1 MSTERILHVLDQ
13 QIETLSR
20 EIEPIGHVSATQARF
35 DIALFSTKGTRLR
48 DYLAEIKNN
57 LRQLNQEVA
66 EKRSAQVAFIAE
78 RLVAQITAMQRELAT
93 QTLRKTHQTPER
105 KSHDNYTKLAETQQF
120 ERRLIAMI
128 EDRETTLGQL
138 STFSDQQRV
147 QKELAALE
155 VGLCVAARRWQ
166 KSSVRLKDRKKVFE
180 SLSHFFNPAC

>member
-13 QIETLSR
+13 QIETLAR
-20 EIEPIGHVSATQARF
+20 EIEPIGHVSTSQARF
-35 DIALFSTKGTRLR
+35 DVALFSTKGTRLR
-48 DYLAEIKNN
+48 DYLAEIKIN
-57 LRQLNQEVA
+57 LQQLNQEVV

-105 KSHDNYTKLAETQQF
+105 KSHDNYTRLAETQQF
-120 ERRLIAMI
+120 ERRLVAMI

-138 STFSDQQRV
+138 ATFADQQRV

-155 VGLCVAARRWQ
+155 G
-166 KSSVRLKDRKKVFE
+166 RLMRCRQALAKIERQIERQEKGF
-180 SLSHFFNPAC
+180 

>member
-1 MSTERILHVLDQ
+1 VSTERILHVLDQ
-13 QIETLSR
+13 QIETLAR
-20 EIEPIGHVSATQARF
+20 EIEPIGHVSASQARF

-48 DYLAEIKNN
+48 DYLAEIKMN
-57 LRQLNQEVA
+57 LQQLNQEVV

-128 EDRETTLGQL
+128 ADRETTLGQL
-138 STFSDQQRV
+138 ATFSDQQRV

-155 VGLCVAARRWQ
+155 G
-166 KSSVRLKDRKKVFE
+166 RLMRCRQALAKIERQIERQEKGF
-180 SLSHFFNPAC
+180 

>member
-1 MSTERILHVLDQ
+1 VSTERILHVLDQ

-57 LRQLNQEVA
+57 LRQLNQEVV

-105 KSHDNYTKLAETQQF
+105 KSHDNYTRLAETQQF

-138 STFSDQQRV
+138 ATFSDQQRV

-155 VGLCVAARRWQ
+155 G
-166 KSSVRLKDRKKVFE
+166 RLMRCRQALAKIERQIERQEKGF
-180 SLSHFFNPAC
+180 

>member
-57 LRQLNQEVA
+57 LRQLNQEVV

-105 KSHDNYTKLAETQQF
+105 KSHDNYTRLADTQQF

-138 STFSDQQRV
+138 ATFSDQQRV

-155 VGLCVAARRWQ
+155 G
-166 KSSVRLKDRKKVFE
+166 RLMRCRQALAKIERQIERQEKGF
-180 SLSHFFNPAC
+180 

>member
-1 MSTERILHVLDQ
+1 VSTERILHALDQ

-20 EIEPIGHVSATQARF
+20 EIDPIAHVSASQARF

-48 DYLAEIKNN
+48 DYLAEIKTN
-57 LRQLNQEVA
+57 LQKLNQEVV
-66 EKRSAQVAFIAE
+66 EKRPAQVAFIAE

-105 KSHDNYTKLAETQQF
+105 TSQDNYTKLAETQQF

-138 STFSDQQRV
+138 ATFADQQRV

-155 VGLCVAARRWQ
+155 G
-166 KSSVRLKDRKKVFE
+166 RLMRCRQALAKIERQIERQEKGF
-180 SLSHFFNPAC
+180 

>member
-35 DIALFSTKGTRLR
+35 DIALFSTKGTRMR

-57 LRQLNQEVA
+57 LRQLNQEVV

-105 KSHDNYTKLAETQQF
+105 KSHDNYTRLAETQQF

-138 STFSDQQRV
+138 ATFSDQQRV

-155 VGLCVAARRWQ
+155 G
-166 KSSVRLKDRKKVFE
+166 RLMRCRQALAKIERQIERQEKGF
-180 SLSHFFNPAC
+180 

>member
-13 QIETLSR
+13 QIETLAR
-20 EIEPIGHVSATQARF
+20 EIEPIGHVSASQARF

-48 DYLAEIKNN
+48 DYLAEIKMN
-57 LRQLNQEVA
+57 LQQLNQEVV

-138 STFSDQQRV
+138 ATFSVQQRV

-155 VGLCVAARRWQ
+155 G
-166 KSSVRLKDRKKVFE
+166 RLMRCRQALAKIERQIERQEKGF
-180 SLSHFFNPAC
+180 

>member
-13 QIETLSR
+13 QIETLAR
-20 EIEPIGHVSATQARF
+20 EIEPIAHVSASQARF
-35 DIALFSTKGTRLR
+35 DVALFSTKGTRLR
-48 DYLAEIKNN
+48 DYLAEIKIN
-57 LRQLNQEVA
+57 LQQLNQEVV

-105 KSHDNYTKLAETQQF
+105 KSHDNYTRLAETQQF
-120 ERRLIAMI
+120 ERRLVAMI

-138 STFSDQQRV
+138 ATFADQQRV

-155 VGLCVAARRWQ
+155 G
-166 KSSVRLKDRKKVFE
+166 RLMRCRQALAKIERQIERQEKGF
-180 SLSHFFNPAC
+180 

>member
-13 QIETLSR
+13 QIVTLSR

-57 LRQLNQEVA
+57 LRQLNQEVV

-105 KSHDNYTKLAETQQF
+105 KSHDNYTRLAETQQF

-138 STFSDQQRV
+138 ATFSDQQRV

-155 VGLCVAARRWQ
+155 G
-166 KSSVRLKDRKKVFE
+166 RLMRCRQALAKIERQIERQEKGF
-180 SLSHFFNPAC
+180 

>member
-1 MSTERILHVLDQ
+1 VSTERILHVLDQ
-13 QIETLSR
+13 QIETLAR
-20 EIEPIGHVSATQARF
+20 EIEPIGHVSASQARF

-48 DYLAEIKNN
+48 DYLAEIKMN
-57 LRQLNQEVA
+57 LQQLNQEVV

-93 QTLRKTHQTPER
+93 QTLHKTHQTPER

-138 STFSDQQRV
+138 ATFSDQQRV

-155 VGLCVAARRWQ
+155 G
-166 KSSVRLKDRKKVFE
+166 RLMRCRQALAKIERQIERQEKGF
-180 SLSHFFNPAC
+180 

>member
-57 LRQLNQEVA
+57 LRQLNQEVV

-105 KSHDNYTKLAETQQF
+105 KSHDNYTRLAETQQF

-138 STFSDQQRV
+138 ATFSDQQRV

-155 VGLCVAARRWQ
+155 G
-166 KSSVRLKDRKKVFE
+166 RLMRCRQALAKIERQIERQEKGF
-180 SLSHFFNPAC
+180 

>member
-13 QIETLSR
+13 QIETLAR
-20 EIEPIGHVSATQARF
+20 EIEPIGHVSASQARV
-35 DIALFSTKGTRLR
+35 DIALFSSKGTRLR
-48 DYLAEIKNN
+48 DYLAEIKMN
-57 LRQLNQEVA
+57 LQQLNQEVV

-138 STFSDQQRV
+138 ATFSDQQRV

-155 VGLCVAARRWQ
+155 G
-166 KSSVRLKDRKKVFE
+166 RLMRCRQALAKIERQIERQEKGF
-180 SLSHFFNPAC
+180 

>member
-57 LRQLNQEVA
+57 LRQLNQEVV

-93 QTLRKTHQTPER
+93 QTLRKMHQTPER
-105 KSHDNYTKLAETQQF
+105 KSHDNYTRLAETQQF

-138 STFSDQQRV
+138 ATFSDQQRV

-155 VGLCVAARRWQ
+155 G
-166 KSSVRLKDRKKVFE
+166 RLMRCRQALAKIERQIERQEKGF
-180 SLSHFFNPAC
+180 

>member
-57 LRQLNQEVA
+57 LRQLNQEVV

-105 KSHDNYTKLAETQQF
+105 KSHDNYTRLAETQQF

-138 STFSDQQRV
+138 ATFSDQQRV

-155 VGLCVAARRWQ
+155 G
-166 KSSVRLKDRKKVFE
+166 RLMRCRQALAKFE
-180 SLSHFFNPAC
+180 RQIERQEKGF

>member
-1 MSTERILHVLDQ
+1 VSTERILHVLDQ

-35 DIALFSTKGTRLR
+35 DIALFSTKGTRMR

-57 LRQLNQEVA
+57 LRQLNQEVV

-105 KSHDNYTKLAETQQF
+105 KSHDNYTRLAETQQF

-138 STFSDQQRV
+138 ATFSDQQRV

-155 VGLCVAARRWQ
+155 G
-166 KSSVRLKDRKKVFE
+166 RLMRCRQALAKIERQIERQEKGF
-180 SLSHFFNPAC
+180 

>member
-13 QIETLSR
+13 QIETLAR
-20 EIEPIGHVSATQARF
+20 EIEPIGHVSASQARF

-48 DYLAEIKNN
+48 DYLAEIKMN
-57 LRQLNQEVA
+57 LQQLNQEVF

-93 QTLRKTHQTPER
+93 QTLRKPHQTPER

-138 STFSDQQRV
+138 ATFSDQQRV

-155 VGLCVAARRWQ
+155 G
-166 KSSVRLKDRKKVFE
+166 RLMRCRQALAKIERQIERQEKGF
-180 SLSHFFNPAC
+180 

>member
-13 QIETLSR
+13 QIETLAR
-20 EIEPIGHVSATQARF
+20 EIEPIGHVSASQARF

-48 DYLAEIKNN
+48 DYLAEIKMN
-57 LRQLNQEVA
+57 LQQLNQEVV

-105 KSHDNYTKLAETQQF
+105 KSHDNYTKLVETQQF

-138 STFSDQQRV
+138 ATFSDQQRV

-155 VGLCVAARRWQ
+155 G
-166 KSSVRLKDRKKVFE
+166 RLMRCRQALAKIERQIERQEKGF
-180 SLSHFFNPAC
+180 

>member
-1 MSTERILHVLDQ
+1 VSTERILHVLDQ
-13 QIETLSR
+13 QIETLAR
-20 EIEPIGHVSATQARF
+20 EIEPIGHVSASQARF
-35 DIALFSTKGTRLR
+35 DVALFSTKGTRLR
-48 DYLAEIKNN
+48 DYLAEIKMN
-57 LRQLNQEVA
+57 LQQLNQEVV

-138 STFSDQQRV
+138 ATFSDQQRV

-155 VGLCVAARRWQ
+155 G
-166 KSSVRLKDRKKVFE
+166 RLMRCRQALAKIERQIERQEKGF
-180 SLSHFFNPAC
+180 

>member
-13 QIETLSR
+13 QIETLAR
-20 EIEPIGHVSATQARF
+20 EIEPIGHVSASQARF

-48 DYLAEIKNN
+48 DYLAEIKMN
-57 LRQLNQEVA
+57 LQQLNQEVG

-138 STFSDQQRV
+138 ATFSDQQRV

-155 VGLCVAARRWQ
+155 G
-166 KSSVRLKDRKKVFE
+166 RLMRCRQALAKIERQIERQEKGF
-180 SLSHFFNPAC
+180 

>member
-105 KSHDNYTKLAETQQF
+105 KSHDNYTRLAETQQF

-155 VGLCVAARRWQ
+155 G
-166 KSSVRLKDRKKVFE
+166 RLMRCRQALAKIERQIERQEKGF
-180 SLSHFFNPAC
+180 

>member
-13 QIETLSR
+13 QIETLAR
-20 EIEPIGHVSATQARF
+20 EIEPIGHVSASQARF

-48 DYLAEIKNN
+48 DYLAEIKTN
-57 LRQLNQEVA
+57 LQQLNQEVV

-93 QTLRKTHQTPER
+93 QSLRKTHQTPER

-128 EDRETTLGQL
+128 EDRETTLGHL
-138 STFSDQQRV
+138 ATFSDQQRV

-155 VGLCVAARRWQ
+155 G
-166 KSSVRLKDRKKVFE
+166 RLMRCRQALAKIERQIERQEKGF
-180 SLSHFFNPAC
+180 

>member
-13 QIETLSR
+13 QIETLAR
-20 EIEPIGHVSATQARF
+20 EIEPIDHVSASQARF

-48 DYLAEIKNN
+48 DYLAEIKMN
-57 LRQLNQEVA
+57 LQQLNQEVV

-138 STFSDQQRV
+138 ATFSDQQRV

-155 VGLCVAARRWQ
+155 G
-166 KSSVRLKDRKKVFE
+166 RLMRCRQALAKIERQIERQEKGF
-180 SLSHFFNPAC
+180 

>member
-105 KSHDNYTKLAETQQF
+105 RSHDNYTKLAETQQF

-155 VGLCVAARRWQ
+155 G
-166 KSSVRLKDRKKVFE
+166 RLMRCRQALAKIERQIERQEKGF
-180 SLSHFFNPAC
+180 

>member
-93 QTLRKTHQTPER
+93 QTLRKTHQSPER

-155 VGLCVAARRWQ
+155 G
-166 KSSVRLKDRKKVFE
+166 RLMRCRQALAKIERQIERQEKGF
-180 SLSHFFNPAC
+180 

>member
-13 QIETLSR
+13 QIETLAR
-20 EIEPIGHVSATQARF
+20 EIEPIGHVSASQARF
-35 DIALFSTKGTRLR
+35 DIALFATKGTRLR
-48 DYLAEIKNN
+48 DYLAEIKTN
-57 LRQLNQEVA
+57 LQQLNQEVA

-105 KSHDNYTKLAETQQF
+105 KSVDNYTKLAETQQF

-128 EDRETTLGQL
+128 EDRETTLGTL
-138 STFSDQQRV
+138 ATFSDQQRV

-155 VGLCVAARRWQ
+155 G
-166 KSSVRLKDRKKVFE
+166 RLMRCRQALAKIERQIERQEKGF
-180 SLSHFFNPAC
+180 

>member
-13 QIETLSR
+13 QIETLAR
-20 EIEPIGHVSATQARF
+20 EIEPIGHVSASQARF

-48 DYLAEIKNN
+48 DYLAEIKMN
-57 LRQLNQEVA
+57 LQQLNQEVV

-93 QTLRKTHQTPER
+93 QTLRKTHQTLER

-138 STFSDQQRV
+138 ATFSDQQRV

-155 VGLCVAARRWQ
+155 G
-166 KSSVRLKDRKKVFE
+166 RLMRCRQALAKIERQIERQEKGF
-180 SLSHFFNPAC
+180 

>member
-57 LRQLNQEVA
+57 LRQLNQEVM

-105 KSHDNYTKLAETQQF
+105 KSHDNYTRLAETQQF

-138 STFSDQQRV
+138 ATFSDQQRV

-155 VGLCVAARRWQ
+155 G
-166 KSSVRLKDRKKVFE
+166 RLMRCRQALAKIERQIERQEKGF
-180 SLSHFFNPAC
+180 

>member
-57 LRQLNQEVA
+57 LRQLNQEVV

-105 KSHDNYTKLAETQQF
+105 KSHDHYTRLAETQQF
-120 ERRLIAMI
+120 ERRLVAMI

-138 STFSDQQRV
+138 ATFADQQRV

-155 VGLCVAARRWQ
+155 G
-166 KSSVRLKDRKKVFE
+166 RLMRCRQALAKIERQIERQEKGF
-180 SLSHFFNPAC
+180 

>member
-48 DYLAEIKNN
+48 DYLTEIKNN
-57 LRQLNQEVA
+57 LRQLNQEVV

-105 KSHDNYTKLAETQQF
+105 KSHDNYTRLAETQQF

-138 STFSDQQRV
+138 ATFSDQQRV

-155 VGLCVAARRWQ
+155 G
-166 KSSVRLKDRKKVFE
+166 RLMRCRQALAKIERQIERQEKGF
-180 SLSHFFNPAC
+180 

>member
-1 MSTERILHVLDQ
+1 VSTERILHVLDQ

-155 VGLCVAARRWQ
+155 G
-166 KSSVRLKDRKKVFE
+166 RLMRCRQALAKIERQIERQEKGF
-180 SLSHFFNPAC
+180 